1 MANENKRKENSQENN
16 RNGSRRSVDR
26 IGQMNESKRQA
37 KIIEEENKKKKEAQ
51 EINDEKPNSINRTT
65 SRFLKAAWENLFFSF
80 GATFIWIDIHVF
92 LGAVLG
98 HKSFCKLGREWVPEE
113 VKVAHPELAEKIGKK
128 AGFYE
133 GIGVAL
139 INLILVLYIIWI
151 LMINAMILKVINNPL
166 DSFAAL
172 IGWMWGS
179 GSVVPFSKS

>member
-1 MANENKRKENSQENN
+1 MANENKRKENNQRNN

-26 IGQMNESKRQA
+26 VGQMNEDKRQA
-37 KIIEEENKKKKEAQ
+37 KIAAENDKKKKEAK
-51 EINDEKPNSINRTT
+51 EIDNEKPNSINRTT
-65 SRFLKAAWENLFFSF
+65 SRLLKGAWENLFFSF

-92 LGAVLG
+92 LGTVLG
-98 HKSFCKLGREWVPEE
+98 HKLFCKLGREWVPEE
-113 VKVAHPELAEKIGKK
+113 VKVAHPDLAETIGKK

-139 INLILVLYIIWI
+139 INLILLLYIIWI
-151 LMINAMILKVINNPL
+151 LMINAMILKVINNPI